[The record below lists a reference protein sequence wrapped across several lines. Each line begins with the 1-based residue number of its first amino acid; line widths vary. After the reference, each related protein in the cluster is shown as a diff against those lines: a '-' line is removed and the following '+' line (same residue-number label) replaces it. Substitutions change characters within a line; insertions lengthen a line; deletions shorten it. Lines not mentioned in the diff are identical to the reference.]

1 MQDQDIK
8 EVLSE
13 YLDKGLSP
21 AQASSLVG
29 RLKTDTELQ
38 STALSYWILSESMSG
53 VTAARHSET
62 LQARIAKQ
70 LEQEPHFMPQHHRLA
85 NVGAGLSPGEVRRE
99 GRGLGAGLRFAAGL
113 AAFGFVAAVVWTVGI
128 DGQGSGSPMLSLSSP
143 SSQVVAKAPLDP
155 GFASPQMR
163 AMVEAHG
170 PMIVRMRMD
179 EQ

>member
-29 RLKTDTELQ
+29 RLKTDPELQ

-70 LEQEPHFMPQHHRLA
+70 L
-85 NVGAGLSPGEVRRE
+85 
-99 GRGLGAGLRFAAGL
+99 
-113 AAFGFVAAVVWTVGI
+113 
-128 DGQGSGSPMLSLSSP
+128 
-143 SSQVVAKAPLDP
+143 
-155 GFASPQMR
+155 
-163 AMVEAHG
+163 
-170 PMIVRMRMD
+170 
-179 EQ
+179 

>member
-13 YLDKGLSP
+13 YLDKGLPS
-21 AQASSLVG
+21 AQASALVE
-29 RLKTDTELQ
+29 RLKTDPELR

-62 LQARIAKQ
+62 LQQRISKQ

-85 NVGAGLSPGEVRRE
+85 NVGAGLPPGQVRPE

-113 AAFGFVAAVVWTVGI
+113 AAFGFVASVVWTVGV
-128 DGQGSGSPMLSLSSP
+128 DGQGSGSSTLALSTP
-143 SSQVVAKAPLDP
+143 PKQVVMKAPLDP